1 MGSITEYTDRQIGDR
16 HMSDLLQKQI
26 DKLAEMEQQFL
37 DLLGENPLIGHGG
50 TPFVDNAH
58 GRMQRKRFDKY
69 QDSLRSLN
77 AKIEEQK
84 EKIERTK
91 SRNAFRSTVT
101 KKSAK
106 FTEKNPIHPY
116 LLELAEQGK
125 VKQWVRNPHIFFVAG
140 LDKVALTTFGEK
152 IGVNSRF
159 PAKSAEDWAVCN
171 ELMAGG
177 K

>member
-1 MGSITEYTDRQIGDR
+1 
-16 HMSDLLQKQI
+16 MSEELLAKQI
-26 DKLAEMEQQFL
+26 EKLAELEAQFL
-37 DLLGENPLIGHGG
+37 ALLGDNPRTGHGG
-50 TPFVDNAH
+50 TPFVDNSH
-58 GRMQRKRFDKY
+58 GRMQRKRWDKY
-69 QDSLRSLN
+69 QDGLRSLN

-91 SRNAFRSTVT
+91 SRDIFRSTVT

-125 VKQWVRNPHIFFVAG
+125 VKQWTRNPHIFFVAE

-159 PAKSAEDWAVCN
+159 PAKTAAEWAVCN